1 MGIHSAR
8 HRGDR
13 KSKRQGLCKVR
24 AGELGAGR
32 DKGQHQPCASAPLL
46 VQRQEG
52 RCPAAGGRGARKPP
66 GACVRKVDDGDRKG
80 EIYKMTK
87 YVHCVFVRHDDNEK
101 TFLFSVDSLKRLRSG
116 SSVLCETIHGET
128 TGTCIGNSFMVSES
142 ALESIAAGVGA
153 YLPLK
158 SVVGTV
164 TERYV
169 RQKEVERFDKLPF

>member
-1 MGIHSAR
+1 MS
-8 HRGDR
+8 
-13 KSKRQGLCKVR
+13 
-24 AGELGAGR
+24 E
-32 DKGQHQPCASAPLL
+32 
-46 VQRQEG
+46 
-52 RCPAAGGRGARKPP
+52 
-66 GACVRKVDDGDRKG
+66 VDDGACKG
-80 EIYKMTK
+80 EIYIMTK

-142 ALESIAAGVGA
+142 TLESIAAGVGA

-169 RQKEVERFDKLPF
+169 RQKEVERFDTLPF